1 MSFPS
6 VHPITHVRSVT
17 IAVEELAT
25 ASNFYRDLWQLD
37 LVTKDDGK
45 AYFGTGCADNYAIK
59 LREND
64 VAGIELTTFDVTDRA
79 GVDFLAKRVADSGAQ
94 IIREPGDRSDFGGGY
109 SCIFFDC
116 DGRAI
121 ELAAEIDQ
129 RIFREVEAGES
140 RPKFISHV
148 VFNTANLQ
156 KTIRWYG
163 EVLGFKISDW
173 LQDFF
178 CFMRTGRWHHIIA
191 FAQSKNTS
199 LNHVSFELYGIDEFM
214 RGTGRMMRAGHQPLW
229 GPGRHGAGDNTYS
242 YFQEPSSGFVMEY
255 TTALQVIDE
264 EHGWTPKVWGTSLEE
279 QDQWGTANVFD
290 EVILAKMAPSDDPVL
305 WTPPQL

>member
-1 MSFPS
+1 MPFPS

-25 ASNFYRDLWQLD
+25 ATNFYRDLWQLD

-79 GVDFLAKRVADSGAQ
+79 GVDFLAKRVADSGAR

-129 RIFREVEAGES
+129 RIFREVEAAFS
-140 RPKFISHV
+140 R
-148 VFNTANLQ
+148 
-156 KTIRWYG
+156 
-163 EVLGFKISDW
+163 
-173 LQDFF
+173 
-178 CFMRTGRWHHIIA
+178 
-191 FAQSKNTS
+191 
-199 LNHVSFELYGIDEFM
+199 
-214 RGTGRMMRAGHQPLW
+214 
-229 GPGRHGAGDNTYS
+229 
-242 YFQEPSSGFVMEY
+242 
-255 TTALQVIDE
+255 
-264 EHGWTPKVWGTSLEE
+264 
-279 QDQWGTANVFD
+279 
-290 EVILAKMAPSDDPVL
+290 
-305 WTPPQL
+305 